1 MYQLYGYMA
10 RGRPPGLLWPWGF
23 RGERRHERL
32 IEPEHQGDTANN
44 LIAVGHPNFVGTHAG
59 HVVVVLEGSGGGTT
73 SGSLGPTRARSAGV
87 LRSERLTHLFQPTAA
102 ADLVQP
108 GGRNRRG
115 VLWPSHIRSDRPAMA
130 PNVVQSGGNNRAYTI
145 RDCSFKLDL
154 KIKKCLILFEKSSAQ
169 YQVHSIAEHSESP
182 DWSRSTVSWGDE
194 RKRRGTS
201 KPRLNET

>member
-87 LRSERLTHLFQPTAA
+87 LRSERLTHLFQQTAA
-102 ADLVQP
+102 ACCGP
-108 GGRNRRG
+108 R
-115 VLWPSHIRSDRPAMA
+115 ISDRIDLPWHRTWYNLGGIIAHTQSEI
-130 PNVVQSGGNNRAYTI
+130 VVSN
-145 RDCSFKLDL
+145 
-154 KIKKCLILFEKSSAQ
+154 LI
-169 YQVHSIAEHSESP
+169 
-182 DWSRSTVSWGDE
+182 
-194 RKRRGTS
+194 
-201 KPRLNET
+201 